1 MVFVDQ
7 NARKFKELCEIYGI
21 SNNDFIRTT
30 EERHAKVSKQIFKKL
45 FDNGDIYKGEYEG
58 FYCYGCEEFKTER
71 DLVDGK
77 CPEHDTEPEWLKEES
92 YFFSG

>member
-45 FDNGDIYKGEYEG
+45 FDNGDIYKGEYRGFLLLRLRRIQNREG
-58 FYCYGCEEFKTER
+58 FGGWE
-71 DLVDGK
+71 V
-77 CPEHDTEPEWLKEES
+77 S
-92 YFFSG
+92 